1 MRGDGGGRAVRAEVG
16 LVGPQLLRRALPLP
30 LHTRLSL
37 CKNKFHLGIADAVSP
52 PDKKYIKV
60 KVHMIQEEG

>member
-1 MRGDGGGRAVRAEVG
+1 MDAKKSK
-16 LVGPQLLRRALPLP
+16 QALPLP